1 MKRISFRLHL
11 GLTCGRDADQQFAAF
26 FRDTFG
32 SSDYGVRFAECEAI
46 QMLSRF
52 TRFFVYIFERALPDA
67 YVFAL
72 LLTFLGAALA
82 HWLAPHGSV
91 QAILSGWYR
100 GVFDIF
106 TFAFQMVMMLAT
118 GYALA
123 STPIAHRVL
132 ERIASIPTT
141 PRTAIALTVVTSLI
155 ASWLNWG
162 LGLVASALL
171 AREIAKRIRIDFG
184 WLVAAAYS
192 GFVIST
198 EGLSGSIALSQ
209 ATHGSALNM
218 VEKATG
224 QILPFSQT
232 VFTPFNLIPVA
243 ALMVILPILLCF
255 TGPAEK
261 DVVTADVEKLKAE
274 DAPPAVKKESGSLG
288 ALLDHAW
295 LFTLLLA
302 AIGAGALFV
311 TLRASNFS
319 LDLNSV
325 IMILFLTGV
334 LLHWRPLAYAAAM
347 RKAGRFTG
355 PLILQYPLYGGLM
368 GIMTST
374 GLAGVL
380 SAAFIRFSTARTL
393 PLFTYLTSLI
403 ITLFIPSGGGHW
415 AVQGPFAIPAAQALH
430 ASLAGTTMS
439 VAMGESAANM
449 LQPFWVLPILAIAGI
464 SMRRVMGFMV
474 LTFLTA
480 LICFALSLFFVL
492 PLSAPAAAARSA
504 TGLVQVLKGPGMQ
517 KWAIPEPGDISVAT
531 LPGAA
536 KQKAV
541 FGYERFAAMSG
552 GYIAPG
558 RREILPL
565 GKDTPDDLTPRG
577 MALLDAAIA
586 SLVSP
591 Q

>member
-1 MKRISFRLHL
+1 
-11 GLTCGRDADQQFAAF
+11 
-26 FRDTFG
+26 
-32 SSDYGVRFAECEAI
+32 
-46 QMLSRF
+46 MLSRF

-72 LLTFLGAALA
+72 LLTFLGALLA
-82 HWLAPHGSV
+82 YWLAPHANV
-91 QAILSGWYR
+91 ETILSGWYS
-100 GVFDIF
+100 GVFGIF

-123 STPIAHRVL
+123 STPVAHRAL
-132 ERIASIPTT
+132 ERIASVPST
-141 PRTAIALTVVTSLI
+141 PRTAIALTVLVSLV

-162 LGLVASALL
+162 LGLVTSALL

-224 QILPFSQT
+224 QILPLSQT
-232 VFTPFNLIPVA
+232 VFTRFNLVPVV
-243 ALMVILPILLCF
+243 ALVVILPLVLCF

-261 DVVTADVEKLKAE
+261 DVVAADTDRLRAE
-274 DAPPAVKKESGSLG
+274 DAPPAAKEKRATLG
-288 ALLDHAW
+288 VMLDQAW
-295 LFTLLLA
+295 VFTLLAFGL
-302 AIGAGALFV
+302 GAGALILV
-311 TLRASNFS
+311 LRKDHFS

-325 IMILFLTGV
+325 ILILFLAGM
-334 LLHWRPLAYAAAM
+334 LLHWRPVAYAAAM
-347 RKAGRFTG
+347 RQAGRFTG

-374 GLAGVL
+374 GLAGVF
-380 SAAFIRFSTARTL
+380 SAAFIRFSTERTL
-393 PLFTYLTSLI
+393 PFFTYLTSLI

-415 AVQGPFAIPAAQALH
+415 AVQGPFAVPAAQALH

-464 SMRRVMGFMV
+464 PMRRVMGFMV
-474 LTFLTA
+474 VTFLIA
-480 LICFALSLFFVL
+480 LGCFGLSLLFLL
-492 PLSAPAAAARSA
+492 PR
-504 TGLVQVLKGPGMQ
+504 
-517 KWAIPEPGDISVAT
+517 
-531 LPGAA
+531 
-536 KQKAV
+536 
-541 FGYERFAAMSG
+541 
-552 GYIAPG
+552 
-558 RREILPL
+558 
-565 GKDTPDDLTPRG
+565 
-577 MALLDAAIA
+577 
-586 SLVSP
+586 
-591 Q
+591 